1 MKGIILAGGRGTRL
15 RPLTHTGPKQLI
27 PVANRPVIEYAIED
41 LREAGITD
49 IAVILGNKGREEIQ
63 AHLGDGSA
71 FGVDVTYVVQGNPL
85 GIAHAV
91 GCCREFVGDDDC
103 VVYLGDNVLKQGI
116 TDLVASFETGDHV
129 AGIALQHVEDPGR
142 FGVADV
148 DESGRVHALVEK
160 PEEPPS
166 DLALVGVYV
175 FSPAVFEAIEA
186 IEPSWRD
193 ELEITDA
200 IQWLLE
206 HHGSIDSHVVEGW
219 WKDTGKPEDIIE
231 ANRLLLEDVEGAVS
245 GRVADGAEV
254 SGRVDLHEGAR
265 IEADAVVRGPA
276 SIASGTVIEAG
287 TYVGPYTSIGPDS
300 RLVGA
305 QIENSVVVGGS
316 TIATAERFVDSLI
329 GRGAAVGSADGRLPT
344 GNRLVVGENSQLE
357 L

>member
-1 MKGIILAGGRGTRL
+1 MKGIILGGGRGTRL

-27 PVANRPVIEYAIED
+27 PVANRPVIEYAVED
-41 LREAGITD
+41 LREAGVTEV
-49 IAVILGNKGREEIQ
+49 AVVLGNKGREAIQ
-63 AHLGDGSA
+63 SHLGDGSA
-71 FGVDVTYVVQGNPL
+71 FGVDITYVVQGNPL

-91 GCCREFVGDDDC
+91 GCCRDFVGDDDC
-103 VVYLGDNVLKQGI
+103 VVYLGDNVLKRGI
-116 TDLVASFETGDHV
+116 AELVGSFEAGEHV
-129 AGIALQHVEDPGR
+129 AGIALQHVENPGR

-148 DESGRVHALVEK
+148 DEAGRVRALVEK

-175 FSPAVFEAIEA
+175 FSPAVFDAIEA

-206 HHGSIDSHVVEGW
+206 NRGTIDSHVVEGW
-219 WKDTGKPEDIIE
+219 WKDTGKPEDIID
-231 ANRLLLEDVEGAVS
+231 ANRLLLEDIESEVAGT
-245 GRVADGAEV
+245 VADGAEV
-254 SGRVDLHEGAR
+254 SGRVDIHEGAR
-265 IEADAVVRGPA
+265 VEADAVVRGPV

-300 RLVGA
+300 RLAGA
-305 QIENSVVVGGS
+305 QIENSVVVGE
-316 TIATAERFVDSLI
+316 TAITTGERFVDSLI
-329 GRGAAVGSADGRLPT
+329 GRGATVGSADGRLPN
-344 GNRLVVGENSQLE
+344 GNRLVVGENSRLE

>member
-1 MKGIILAGGRGTRL
+1 MKGIILGGGRGTRL

-27 PVANRPVIEYAIED
+27 PVANRPVIEYAVGD

-49 IAVILGNKGREEIQ
+49 IAVILGNMGREEIQ
-63 AHLGDGSA
+63 AHLGDGSEY
-71 FGVDVTYVVQGNPL
+71 GVDITYVVQGNPL

-91 GCCREFVGDDDC
+91 GCCRDFVGEDDC

-116 TDLVASFETGDHV
+116 TELVESFEAGEHV

-148 DESGRVHALVEK
+148 DQDGRVRSLVEK
-160 PEEPPS
+160 PEDPPS

-175 FSPAVFEAIEA
+175 FSPAVFDAIDA

-206 HHGSIDSHVVEGW
+206 NRGTIDSHVVEGW
-219 WKDTGKPEDIIE
+219 WKDTGKPEDILD
-231 ANRLLLEDVEGAVS
+231 ANRLLLEDTEREIAGTVE
-245 GRVADGAEV
+245 ADAEV

-265 IEADAVVRGPA
+265 VEAGAVVRGPA
-276 SIASGTVIEAG
+276 SIASGTVVEAG

-300 RLVGA
+300 RLAGVHV
-305 QIENSVVVGGS
+305 ENSVVVGES
-316 TIATAERFVDSLI
+316 TITAEKRFVDSLV
-329 GRGAAVGSADGRLPT
+329 GRGATIESADGRLPS
-344 GNRLVVGENSQLE
+344 GNRLVIGEHSRLE

>member
-1 MKGIILAGGRGTRL
+1 MKGIILGGGRGTRL

-27 PVANRPVIEYAIED
+27 PVANRPVIEYAVED
-41 LREAGITD
+41 LREAGVTE
-49 IAVILGNKGREEIQ
+49 IAIVLGNKGREEIQ
-63 AHLGDGSA
+63 SHLGDGSA
-71 FGVDVTYVVQGNPL
+71 YGVDITYVVQGNPL

-91 GCCREFVGDDDC
+91 GCCRDFVGDDDC
-103 VVYLGDNVLKQGI
+103 VVYLGDNVLKRGI
-116 TDLVASFETGDHV
+116 AELVGSFEAGDYV
-129 AGIALQHVEDPGR
+129 AGIALQPVEDPGR

-148 DESGRVHALVEK
+148 DEAGRVRSLVEK
-160 PEEPPS
+160 PEDPPS

-175 FSPAVFEAIEA
+175 FSPAVFEAVEA

-206 HHGSIDSHVVEGW
+206 ERGAIDSHVVDGW
-219 WKDTGKPEDIIE
+219 WKDTGEPEDIVD
-231 ANRLLLEDVEGAVS
+231 ANRLLLEDIERTVS
-245 GRVADGAEV
+245 GTVEDGAEV
-254 SGRVDLHEGAR
+254 SGRIDLHEGAR
-265 IEADAVVRGPA
+265 VEAGAVVRGPA
-276 SIASGTVIEAG
+276 SIASGTVLEAG

-305 QIENSVVVGGS
+305 HVENSVVVGES

-329 GRGAAVGSADGRLPT
+329 GRGATVRSADGRLPS

>member
-1 MKGIILAGGRGTRL
+1 MKGIILGGGRGTRL

-27 PVANRPVIEYAIED
+27 PVANRPVIEYAVED
-41 LREAGITD
+41 LRDAGVTD
-49 IAVILGNKGREEIQ
+49 IAVVLGNKGREEIQ
-63 AHLGDGSA
+63 DHLGDGSGL
-71 FGVDVTYVVQGNPL
+71 GVDITYVVQGNPL

-91 GCCREFVGDDDC
+91 GCCREFVGEDDC

-116 TDLVASFETGDHV
+116 ETLVESFEAGEHV

-148 DESGRVHALVEK
+148 DEVGRVRALVEK
-160 PEEPPS
+160 PENPPS

-175 FSPAVFEAIEA
+175 FSTDVFDAIDA

-206 HHGSIDSHVVEGW
+206 NRGTIDSHVVEGW
-219 WKDTGKPEDIIE
+219 WKDTGKPEDILD
-231 ANRLLLEDVEGAVS
+231 ANRLLLEDVDPGMAGTVE
-245 GRVADGAEV
+245 DGAEV
-254 SGRVDLHEGAR
+254 SGRVDLHQGAW
-265 IEADAVVRGPA
+265 IEAGAVVRGPA

-305 QIENSVVVGGS
+305 HIENSVVVGES
-316 TIATAERFVDSLI
+316 TIATGERFVDSLL
-329 GRGAAVGSADGRLPT
+329 GRGATVESAEGRLPD
-344 GNRLVVGENSQLE
+344 GNRLVIGENSQLE

>member
-1 MKGIILAGGRGTRL
+1 MKGIILGGGRGTRL

-27 PVANRPVIEYAIED
+27 PVANRPVIEYAVED
-41 LREAGITD
+41 LREAGITE

-71 FGVDVTYVVQGNPL
+71 YGVDITYVVQGNPL

-91 GCCREFVGDDDC
+91 GCCRGFVGEDDC
-103 VVYLGDNVLKQGI
+103 VVYLGDNILKQGI
-116 TDLVASFETGDHV
+116 AELVESFEAGEHV

-148 DESGRVHALVEK
+148 DGTGRVRALVEK
-160 PEEPPS
+160 PEDPPS

-175 FSPAVFEAIEA
+175 FSSAVFEAIEA

-206 HHGSIDSHVVEGW
+206 NRGTIDSHVVEGW
-219 WKDTGKPEDIIE
+219 WKDTGKPEDILD
-231 ANRLLLEDVEGAVS
+231 ANRLLLEDVAGV
-245 GRVADGAEV
+245 VAGTVEDGAEV
-254 SGRVDLHEGAR
+254 SGRVDLHEGAT
-265 IEADAVVRGPA
+265 IEAGAVVRGPV
-276 SIASGTVIEAG
+276 SIASGTVVEAG

-300 RLVGA
+300 RLAGPH
-305 QIENSVVVGGS
+305 IENSVVVGES
-316 TIATAERFVDSLI
+316 TIAAEKRFVDSLV
-329 GRGAAVGSADGRLPT
+329 GRGATVGSADDRLPS
-344 GNRLVVGENSQLE
+344 GNRLVVGENSRLE

>member
-1 MKGIILAGGRGTRL
+1 M
-15 RPLTHTGPKQLI
+15 THTGPKQLI
-27 PVANRPVIEYAIED
+27 PVANRPVIEYAVED
-41 LREAGITD
+41 LRDAGITD
-49 IAVILGNKGREEIQ
+49 VAVVLGNKGREEIQ

-71 FGVDVTYVVQGNPL
+71 FGVDITYVVQGNPL

-91 GCCREFVGDDDC
+91 GCCRGFVGDDDF
-103 VVYLGDNVLKQGI
+103 VVYLGDNVLKRGI
-116 TDLVASFETGDHV
+116 AELVGSFEAGDHV

-148 DESGRVHALVEK
+148 DDSGRVRALVEK
-160 PEEPPS
+160 PEVPPS

-206 HHGSIDSHVVEGW
+206 NRGTIDSHVVEGW

-231 ANRLLLEDVEGAVS
+231 ANRLLLEDAETRLAGTVE
-245 GRVADGAEV
+245 DGAEV
-254 SGRVDLHEGAR
+254 SGRVDLREGAR
-265 IEADAVVRGPA
+265 VEADAVVRGPV

-300 RLVGA
+300 RLAGA
-305 QIENSVVVGGS
+305 QIENSVVVGES
-316 TIATAERFVDSLI
+316 TITTEERFVDSLI
-329 GRGAAVGSADGRLPT
+329 GRGATVGSTDGRLPA
-344 GNRLVVGENSQLE
+344 GNRLVVGENSHLE